1 MQLRALLLDA
11 YRQLSAAKLFWVTF
25 GISILV
31 VVAYGSVG
39 FNGQG
44 ISVLFGLWEIESEEL
59 REGSPWARGLY
70 IGIFSSFLISI
81 WLAWIATALALI
93 STCSIFPEFV
103 HSGSIELTIA
113 KPIGRLKLFFAKY
126 LVSLLFVI
134 LQVAVFCI
142 GVFICVGL
150 RIGEWNPMIFSA
162 IPIVATFFSYLF
174 CICVLVG
181 ILTRSGITAL
191 LITGVFWMMLW
202 SIQTSEAVLHRFVI
216 EQEVDIER
224 ANEGIEKSEIELV
237 KIQEVSTEDFRIQK
251 LEKRIETYKEDIID
265 SQELLDKLTQ
275 WHTPTSWVLAI
286 SPKNSQTIGL
296 LDRWL
301 SDPDGFDIGAI
312 MNGDMRA
319 FEGEYAY
326 EGGSLE
332 VEEIEEFD
340 RTTRGARDRE
350 TMRRMR
356 KEYESHSLWYVVGTS
371 LLFEGFILGIASIY
385 FCRKDF

>member
-70 IGIFSSFLISI
+70 IGIFSSFLINI

-126 LVSLLFVI
+126 LVSLLFVV

-150 RIGEWNPMIFSA
+150 RIGEWNPLIFSA

-224 ANEGIEKSEIELV
+224 TNEGIEKSEIELV
-237 KIQEVSTEDFRIQK
+237 KMQAVSTEDFRIPK
-251 LEKRIETYKEDIID
+251 LEKRIETYKEDLIE
-265 SQELLDKLTQ
+265 SQEFLDKLTQ

-319 FEGEYAY
+319 FEGE
-326 EGGSLE
+326 E
-332 VEEIEEFD
+332 VEEFD
-340 RTTRGARDRE
+340 RTTRGARERE

>member
-126 LVSLLFVI
+126 LVSLLFVV

>member
-126 LVSLLFVI
+126 LVSLLFVV

-251 LEKRIETYKEDIID
+251 LEKRIETYKEDIIE
-265 SQELLDKLTQ
+265 SQEFLDKLTQ

-326 EGGSLE
+326 EEGSLE